1 MSNRS
6 IMLESVYEGLL
17 IQRGD
22 LTINDV
28 NTTHKGRKKTADK
41 MYYFPPMRCKYKPS
55 FFCFVLFCPVLCQT
69 WKLLAVCS
77 TRLWRHATPRYYF
90 LLRVPLVHR
99 SWKATWQSM
108 LHHPDAVKRT
118 EATCT
123 EVYGLW
129 FRAERPFSG
138 NPKAW
143 DHKEVTAD
151 NFAFLQHWDRWFLGS
166 HLETSLRLSVNCVTC
181 KRRKWSRQ
189 EPSSPERS

>member
-1 MSNRS
+1 M
-6 IMLESVYEGLL
+6 MLTQPIKEEKKRL
-17 IQRGD
+17 IKC
-22 LTINDV
+22 TIFHPWDANI
-28 NTTHKGRKKTADK
+28 NHH
-41 MYYFPPMRCKYKPS
+41 F
-55 FFCFVLFCPVLCQT
+55 FVLFCSAQYFV
-69 WKLLAVCS
+69 KLENYWQYAVHDYEDMLLQG
-77 TRLWRHATPRYYF
+77 TIF

-151 NFAFLQHWDRWFLGS
+151 NFTFLQHWDWWFLGS